1 LHLIH
6 LSKTGDLLSDQAST
20 SARYPSRIILGPTT
34 VSVASQFVN
43 AYAANGFVLEKATL
57 TPPANYTA
65 PCGEP
70 QAVDSTDAIYWSCD
84 GGVQATEAD
93 GTPIG
98 AWPGRVSFQIVLGPN
113 AAAYEVPAAYF
124 AANQLMKL
132 N

>member
-1 LHLIH
+1 M
-6 LSKTGDLLSDQAST
+6 TDQST
-20 SARYPSRIILGPTT
+20 SSARYPSRIILGSKTLT
-34 VSVASQFVN
+34 VASQFVN
-43 AYAANGFVLEKATL
+43 AYQANGFVLDKATL
-57 TPPANYTA
+57 SAPANYTA

-70 QAVDSTDAIYWSCD
+70 QAVDATDAIYWSCD